1 MKKLIIGALAALCM
15 ISGMN
20 SVQAEDQDVAK
31 IKCSEFLNSG
41 STMPLLIMWIDG
53 YLSAASGNTSMDDE
67 YIEQLGTKL
76 GEFCGANK
84 NATLMDAIESLSE

>member
-41 STMPLLIMWIDG
+41 STMPLRIDG